1 MTTFLTTT
9 GYTTTVVKVS
19 YEIDDG
25 NVYDMEVT
33 DEGRDVQKYMSLD
46 QINEIEMECHAN
58 ERKLVAAEI
67 VNHNLDMGQK
77 LYEDRFINRELEVV

>member
-9 GYTTTVVKVS
+9 GYASTVVRVS
-19 YEIDDG
+19 YEIEDG

-46 QINEIEMECHAN
+46 AINDIEMECHAN
-58 ERKLVAAEI
+58 ERKLALIEKVNAA
-67 VNHNLDMGQK
+67 NDK
-77 LYEDRFINRELEVV
+77 LADLFKEAA